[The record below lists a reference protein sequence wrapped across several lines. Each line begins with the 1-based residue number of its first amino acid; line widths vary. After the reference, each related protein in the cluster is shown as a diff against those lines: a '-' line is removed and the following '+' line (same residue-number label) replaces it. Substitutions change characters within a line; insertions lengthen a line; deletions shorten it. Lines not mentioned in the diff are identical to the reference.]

1 MKFDRGKNFVV
12 SQLERERGENPV
24 QQIIDLYLLRE
35 KYKKNADS
43 TKQLKFYVVCCFI
56 KYNKDVLK
64 LCVAAQNQNGLA
76 WDIT

>member
-1 MKFDRGKNFVV
+1 MIRAKIL
-12 SQLERERGENPV
+12 SYHSLRERGENPV

-35 KYKKNADS
+35 KYKKKNADS
-43 TKQLKFYVVCCFI
+43 TKQLQFYVVVCCFI

>member
-35 KYKKNADS
+35 MN
-43 TKQLKFYVVCCFI
+43 TKI
-56 KYNKDVLK
+56 KDKVNK
-64 LCVAAQNQNGLA
+64 Q
-76 WDIT
+76 

>member
-1 MKFDRGKNFVV
+1 MKFDQGKNFVV

-43 TKQLKFYVVCCFI
+43 TKQLHFYVVLI
-56 KYNKDVLK
+56 
-64 LCVAAQNQNGLA
+64 
-76 WDIT
+76 

>member
-1 MKFDRGKNFVV
+1 M
-12 SQLERERGENPV
+12 SYHSLRERGENPV

-35 KYKKNADS
+35 KYKKKNADS
-43 TKQLKFYVVCCFI
+43 TKQLQFYVVVCCFI